1 MEAKA
6 RQQVRQWQRSQRVR
20 ASISAATS
28 RRNIRR
34 KTHEVSPLRHVA
46 TKRHVAT
53 RQPSPRARQI
63 IIAPCP
69 HAPVIGLEPS
79 HTRPTRASSH
89 LTNFSKQD
97 SRQPTHPQ
105 PSIPAIRAPSPHA
118 HESVATLSCTPS
130 QSRCHWS
137 VDERTDGRTISG
149 WCTDAECSSVQ
160 CADTGSAECADA
172 GGCLSIKTS
181 IGRQLRA
188 NSVCVNVHMGACAWE
203 RMWER
208 AHGASEQACCRTAA

>member
-1 MEAKA
+1 ML
-6 RQQVRQWQRSQRVR
+6 RPRDMLRRDSLHSCLSNHHCPMSSRTRHRSR
-20 ASISAATS
+20 TF
-28 RRNIRR
+28 
-34 KTHEVSPLRHVA
+34 
-46 TKRHVAT
+46 
-53 RQPSPRARQI
+53 
-63 IIAPCP
+63 
-69 HAPVIGLEPS
+69 

-97 SRQPTHPQ
+97 SRQPTHPH

-137 VDERTDGRTISG
+137 VDERTNGRTISG

-181 IGRQLRA
+181 IGRKLRA
-188 NSVCVNVHMGACAWE
+188 NSVCVSVHMGACAWE

>member
-1 MEAKA
+1 MPLLRGETSGGRLTK
-6 RQQVRQWQRSQRVR
+6 
-20 ASISAATS
+20 S
-28 RRNIRR
+28 RRFVMLRPRDMLRR
-34 KTHEVSPLRHVA
+34 NSLHSCSSNH
-46 TKRHVAT
+46 H
-53 RQPSPRARQI
+53 
-63 IIAPCP
+63 
-69 HAPVIGLEPS
+69 HALVIGLEPS

-97 SRQPTHPQ
+97 SGQPTHPH

-188 NSVCVNVHMGACAWE
+188 NSVCVSVHMGACAWE

-208 AHGASEQACCRTAA
+208 AHGSERASVLPHCCVRGVDYQFY

>member
-1 MEAKA
+1 MAEVSEGSRKHQCRYFEAKHPA
-6 RQQVRQWQRSQRVR
+6 EDSRSLA
-20 ASISAATS
+20 ASSCCDQETCCDATAF
-28 RRNIRR
+28 
-34 KTHEVSPLRHVA
+34 T
-46 TKRHVAT
+46 
-53 RQPSPRARQI
+53 RARQI

-69 HAPVIGLEPS
+69 HALVIGLEPS
-79 HTRPTRASSH
+79 HTRPTRVSSH

-97 SRQPTHPQ
+97 SRQPTHPH

-188 NSVCVNVHMGACAWE
+188 NSVCVSVHMGACAWE
-203 RMWER
+203 RTCECAHGSER
-208 AHGASEQACCRTAA
+208 ASVLPHCCVRGVDYQFY